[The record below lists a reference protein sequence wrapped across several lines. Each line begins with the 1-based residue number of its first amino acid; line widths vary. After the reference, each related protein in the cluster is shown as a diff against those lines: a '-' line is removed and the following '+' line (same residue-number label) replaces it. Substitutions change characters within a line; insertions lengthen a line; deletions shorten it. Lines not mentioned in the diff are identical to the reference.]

1 MQQVSSSDTKLLK
14 HNMKPDNKNDNQV
27 SLGLGGGGI
36 INYSGTVT

>member
-27 SLGLGGGGI
+27 SLVWALGLGGGVI
-36 INYSGTVT
+36 INH